1 MNFIDIKQ
9 AVCFSF
15 ETKWPP
21 DCLQL
26 LKAEI
31 VFLKGEQ
38 LKVYVIIV
46 IEPVPDWL
54 CWEIQSFGCWMGH
67 LNASACGFGV

>member
-15 ETKWPP
+15 QTKWLP

-26 LKAEI
+26 LKPEI
-31 VFLKGEQ
+31 AFSKGEQ
-38 LKVYVIIV
+38 LKVYIIIV
-46 IEPVPDWL
+46 IEPVPD
-54 CWEIQSFGCWMGH
+54 
-67 LNASACGFGV
+67 